1 MTLQIELT
9 GNEARF
15 LFFSIKNK
23 KSDMADRV
31 RQKLLAASDTHFLKS
46 QKNGKQNENSSRFEE
61 GRGVRTV
68 L

>member
-1 MTLQIELT
+1 MTLQIDLT

-23 KSDMADRV
+23 KSDVAERV
-31 RQKLLAASDTHFLKS
+31 RQKLLEASQTNFLKS
-46 QKNGKQNENSSRFEE
+46 QRNGKQNENPSRSEE
-61 GRGVRTV
+61 SRGVRTV

>member
-23 KSDMADRV
+23 KSEVADRV
-31 RQKLLAASDTHFLKS
+31 RQKLLAASEEKFLKS
-46 QKNGKQNENSSRFEE
+46 QKHGTKTNTDRS
-61 GRGVRTV
+61 
-68 L
+68 

>member
-23 KSDMADRV
+23 KSEVADKV
-31 RQKLLAASDTHFLKS
+31 RQKLLVASEAKFLKS
-46 QKNGKQNENSSRFEE
+46 QKYGTKTNTNRS
-61 GRGVRTV
+61 
-68 L
+68 

>member
-23 KSDMADRV
+23 KSEVADKV
-31 RQKLLAASDTHFLKS
+31 RKKLLAASEAKFLKS
-46 QKNGKQNENSSRFEE
+46 QKHGTQTN
-61 GRGVRTV
+61 TD
-68 L
+68 

>member
-23 KSDMADRV
+23 KSEVADKV
-31 RQKLLAASDTHFLKS
+31 RQKLLAASEAKFLKY
-46 QKNGKQNENSSRFEE
+46 QKHGTQTNTDRS
-61 GRGVRTV
+61 
-68 L
+68 

>member
-23 KSDMADRV
+23 KSEVADRV
-31 RQKLLAASDTHFLKS
+31 RQKLLAASEAKFLKS
-46 QKNGKQNENSSRFEE
+46 QRDGTQTNTNRSEKG
-61 GRGVRTV
+61 
-68 L
+68 

>member
-23 KSDMADRV
+23 KSEVADKV
-31 RQKLLAASDTHFLKS
+31 RQKLLAASEAKFLKS
-46 QKNGKQNENSSRFEE
+46 QRDGTQTNTDRS
-61 GRGVRTV
+61 
-68 L
+68 

>member
-23 KSDMADRV
+23 KSEVADKV
-31 RQKLLAASDTHFLKS
+31 RQKLLAASEEKFLKS
-46 QKNGKQNENSSRFEE
+46 QKHGTKTNTNRPE
-61 GRGVRTV
+61 
-68 L
+68 